1 MDSNDFLKNL
11 TAKVGPF
18 PGYVYVL
25 AGAGGIWYYR
35 KKHPSTAT
43 STATVDPSTAPA
55 APPSASFSD
64 QSATPLENSSAAS
77 QLYQTS
83 PFTQDQISQA
93 LDAINTGSSVSSSL
107 QPVVDQLTALTQGQN
122 AFYNA
127 ILAQSGNGTQ
137 DNPPPPLVTNNTNVP
152 VDPSPYQPPAPPSDP
167 SSWYQPVQPGT
178 FNNSGP
184 QIPPYGPPTAPPV
197 PVSGPSLALAG
208 GGAKGD

>member
-11 TAKVGPF
+11 TEKIGPF

-43 STATVDPSTAPA
+43 ATVTVDPSTAPA
-55 APPSASFSD
+55 APSASFSD

>member
-11 TAKVGPF
+11 TEKIGPF

-55 APPSASFSD
+55 APSASFSD

-93 LDAINTGSSVSSSL
+93 LDAINTGSSVSSNL

-122 AFYNA
+122 AFYSA
-127 ILAQSGNGTQ
+127 ILAQSGNSTQ
-137 DNPPPPLVTNNTNVP
+137 DNPPAPGVTNNPNVP
-152 VDPSPYQPPAPPSDP
+152 PPSPYQPPAPPSSDP
-167 SSWYQPVQPGT
+167 SPYFVAAPPGT

-184 QIPPYGPPTAPPV
+184 QIPPYGPPTNTPV
-197 PVSGPSLALAG
+197 PGPSLALAG
-208 GGAKGD
+208 GGARGD